1 MKQKVNPG
9 VAQFIQGLLLKA
21 EPLLRC
27 SVPPV
32 SAYSLITDAEK
43 RVNLLH
49 SHRLCQWCKSVTLTA
64 KPQTEKMA
72 KQTVSG

>member
-32 SAYSLITDAEK
+32 SAYSLITDADEK
-43 RVNLLH
+43 GE
-49 SHRLCQWCKSVTLTA
+49 SVA
-64 KPQTEKMA
+64 FP
-72 KQTVSG
+72 